1 MGDINVCVQVP
12 GEVGRFVE
20 TRRSIFKEHQV
31 VSLEKLSLSD
41 FFPSLLEEG
50 QFHDSSARQ
59 AMEQRFVHFCFPE
72 LDRKGFIRVGTGYRN
87 SKERKL
93 LFGMLVL
100 LVLLLCWVAV
110 DMLWLSD
117 MAEAQVSAMGSN
129 EDGSLAADSSDSV

>member
-1 MGDINVCVQVP
+1 MSQCVQVP
-12 GEVGRFVE
+12 DEVGRFVE

-50 QFHDSSARQ
+50 QIHDSSARQ

-93 LFGMLVL
+93 LFGVLAL

-110 DMLWLSD
+110 DTLWLSD
-117 MAEAQVSAMGSN
+117 RAEVEVSAMGLN
-129 EDGSLAADSSDSV
+129 EAGSLAAGGSGSV